1 MPQQFKGLPKDQLKA
16 IRDNARDQ
24 FDFIES
30 VPKTLAKGV
39 YTAVEKVPFVG
50 KAASKGLKAVE
61 TAVAKPMLDQQDV
74 LREQFNDTYYEEAR
88 QNRAAAKKIKT
99 YGKTALSGSPP
110 SYPMQSKISRLMG
123 VKVEKFK
130 K

>member
-1 MPQQFKGLPKDQLKA
+1 MPQQFKGLPKAKLKN
-16 IRDNARDQ
+16 IQDEARDQ
-24 FDFIES
+24 FDFIERI
-30 VPKTLAKGV
+30 PKQLNKRV
-39 YTAVEKVPFVG
+39 YDAVEKVPIVG

-61 TAVAKPMLDQQDV
+61 TSVAKPMLDQQEEI
-74 LREQFNDTYYEEAR
+74 RQRYNDAYYEEDR
-88 QNRAAAKKIKT
+88 QNRAATKKVND

-130 K
+130 R

>member
-1 MPQQFKGLPKDQLKA
+1 MPQQFKGLPKTQLKA
-16 IRDNARDQ
+16 IQDNARDE
-24 FDFIES
+24 FDFIER

-61 TAVAKPMLDQQDV
+61 TAVAKPMLDQQEVIRQRFSDA
-74 LREQFNDTYYEEAR
+74 YYEEER
-88 QNRAAAKKIKT
+88 QRRTAAKKINT